1 LFEVAQVVRLCGQ
14 ELSRGG
20 ALSDEQNKVLRALM
34 RCRTAQLGGHL
45 DVCDSCGHERPAYNS
60 CRNRH
65 CPKCQALAQERWLRA
80 RRERILPVHH
90 FHVVFTL
97 PSELRALV
105 KHNPRRLYE
114 LLLQTGPATLLG
126 LARDPRWLGA
136 DIGLTAV
143 LHTWRR
149 DLAFH
154 PHLHCVVTGGGLDP
168 EGNWH
173 ATRPGYLFPVR
184 VLGKLFRGKFLDALR
199 RLYAR
204 GLLQL
209 PDELSEPGAF
219 GRMLDR
225 LYEKSWLVYAK
236 PPFGGA
242 GAVYAYLGR
251 YTHRIGVSNAR
262 LLNVTEQAVTL
273 RTRGQ
278 ASVSMPPRVFVARF
292 LQHVLPHGLVRIR
305 HCGLLASGNVHTRLA
320 KARRALEASCAA
332 TVPVGVEPGA
342 EHCDDKP
349 DFVRLYRQLTGIDL
363 SLCPRCDGV
372 LRRLPLPPT
381 SHPRAPP

>member
-1 LFEVAQVVRLCGQ
+1 MAEVVRLCSEQ
-14 ELSRGG
+14 LLCTG
-20 ALSDEQNKVLRALM
+20 ALSDEQKRVLRAIV
-34 RCRTAQLGGHL
+34 RCRTAELGGHL
-45 DVCDSCGHERPAYNS
+45 DVCESCGHQRPAYNS

-80 RRERILPVHH
+80 RRERVLPVHH

-97 PSELRALV
+97 PAELRALV

-114 LLLQTGPATLLG
+114 LLLRTGSATLLQ

-154 PHLHCVVTGGGLDP
+154 PHVHCVVTGGGLDP
-168 EGNWH
+168 EGNWR

-199 RLYAR
+199 GLHAR
-204 GLLQL
+204 GLLLL
-209 PDELSEPGAF
+209 PAELSAPGAF
-219 GRMLDR
+219 GRMIDQ
-225 LYEKSWLVYAK
+225 LYDKPWLVYAK

-242 GAVYAYLGR
+242 DAVYAYLGR

-262 LLNVTEQAVTL
+262 LLNVTEREVTL
-273 RTRGQ
+273 RTRGE
-278 ASVSMPPRVFVARF
+278 ASVTMPPGVFVARF
-292 LQHVLPHGLVRIR
+292 LQHVLPRGLVRIR
-305 HCGLLASGNVHTRLA
+305 HYGLLASGNVHTRLA
-320 KARRALEASCAA
+320 QARRMLDAACAPVP
-332 TVPVGVEPGA
+332 VPVGVAPTTERR
-342 EHCDDKP
+342 DDEP
-349 DFVRLYRQLTGIDL
+349 DFVRLYRELTGTDL
-363 SLCPRCDGV
+363 SLCPRCGGAV
-372 LRRLPLPPT
+372 HRHPLPPT
-381 SHPRAPP
+381 SQPRAPP